1 MSQIDVA
8 GKSRMKQR
16 TSGLKAQIEAF
27 LRAFEWT
34 WRFTWTDAVLFSLV
48 LVFFLLISAVIM
60 PSFWMY
66 FAEQK
71 IGWAGPTDVEAF
83 LRKPFGSGI
92 TDPLS
97 SEGYL
102 MVRDAIAMGLT
113 TVPFILLLV
122 VSAAMHNWRNKL
134 RGGEA
139 GARPSGGYR

>member
-16 TSGLKAQIEAF
+16 TSGLKARVEAF

-34 WRFTWTDAVLFSLV
+34 WTNAVLFSLV

-83 LRKPFGSGI
+83 LREPFGSGI

-122 VSAAMHNWRNKL
+122 VSAAMQNWRKKL
-134 RGGEA
+134 RGGDA